1 MLYSYSGKAGNL
13 LDNLQNFMGNTGN
26 STEVPRKTILENF
39 GNSIKSLGATNIKI
53 YENLEG
59 ELVLS
64 YILNDKKYVVS
75 ILEVEKN

>member
-13 LDNLQNFMGNTGN
+13 LDNLQNFMENDGN
-26 STEVPRKTILENF
+26 STEVPQRTILEKF
-39 GNSIKSLGATNIKI
+39 GNSIKSLGAKNIEI

-64 YILNDKKYVVS
+64 YTLNEKKYVVS
-75 ILEVEKN
+75 ILEIDNN